1 MFELPQPF
9 FLKALAAGVGLA
21 IIAAPL
27 GCVIV
32 WRRMAYVGE
41 TLAQSSLLGVAL
53 GLALGI
59 NLTLAV
65 VAAAIVTASILI
77 AFGRQKLLAM
87 DSVLGLMHH
96 AALAL
101 GVVAI
106 AMLKGPSIDLMSY
119 LFGDVFAV
127 TNTDLAWV
135 YGGGTVVLGIT
146 LWLWRPLV
154 RLSLHEDLATAEG
167 IEPQIPR
174 AMFDILLAV
183 TIAVAMKIVGILL
196 VMAFLVVPA
205 VGARPLA
212 ATPERMAVL
221 AALIGIVSVF
231 AGLFLSLY
239 ADSPG
244 GPSIVLAMCAFAA
257 LTLLVMGRRAV

>member
-1 MFELPQPF
+1 VFELPQPF

-21 IIAAPL
+21 VVAAPL
-27 GCVIV
+27 GCIIV

-41 TLAQSSLLGVAL
+41 TLAQASLLGVAL
-53 GLALGI
+53 GLALNI

-65 VAAAIVTASILI
+65 VIAAVATALILI
-77 AFGRQKLLAM
+77 GFGRQKLLAL

-101 GVVAI
+101 GVIAI
-106 AMLKGPSIDLMSY
+106 ALLKGPSIDLMSY

-127 TNTDLAWV
+127 TRTDLAWV
-135 YGGGTVVLGIT
+135 YGGGAVVLALT

-167 IEPQIPR
+167 VNPQR
-174 AMFDILLAV
+174 TKALFDLLLAV

-196 VMAFLVVPA
+196 VMAFLIVPA
-205 VGARPLA
+205 VAARPLA
-212 ATPERMAVL
+212 STPERMAII
-221 AALIGIVSVF
+221 AALIGVVSVF
-231 AGLFLSLY
+231 AGLGLSLY
-239 ADSPG
+239 TDAPG
-244 GPSIVLAMCAFAA
+244 GPSVVLAMCAAA
-257 LTLLVMGRRAV
+257 VISLLATARVSG

>member
-1 MFELPQPF
+1 MFELPEPF

-21 IIAAPL
+21 IVAAPL
-27 GCVIV
+27 GCIII

-41 TLAQSSLLGVAL
+41 TMAQSSLLGVAL

-59 NLTLAV
+59 DLTLAV
-65 VAAAIVTASILI
+65 VVAAVATAGILI
-77 AFGRQKLLAM
+77 AFGRQKLLAL

-106 AMLKGPSIDLMSY
+106 AVLKGPSIDLMSY

-127 TNTDLAWV
+127 TTTDLIWV
-135 YGGGTVVLGIT
+135 YLGGAVVLALT
-146 LWLWRPLV
+146 LQLWRPLV

-167 IEPQIPR
+167 INPSIPR
-174 AMFDILLAV
+174 AVFDVLLAI

-196 VMAFLVVPA
+196 VMAFLIVPA
-205 VGARPLA
+205 VAARPLA
-212 ATPERMAVL
+212 TTPERMAVI
-221 AALIGIVSVF
+221 AAVIGVASVF
-231 AGLFLSLY
+231 IGLGLSLY
-239 ADSPG
+239 TDAPG
-244 GPSIVLAMCAFAA
+244 GPSIVLAMCAFAM
-257 LTLLVMGRRAV
+257 LSLLAMGGRAG

>member
-1 MFELPQPF
+1 MFELPEPF
-9 FLKALAAGVGLA
+9 VLRALAAGIGLA
-21 IIAAPL
+21 IVAAPL
-27 GCVIV
+27 GCIVV

-41 TLAQSSLLGVAL
+41 TLAQASLLGVAL
-53 GLALGI
+53 GLALSI
-59 NLTLAV
+59 DLTLSV
-65 VAAAIVTASILI
+65 IVAAVAASLLLT
-77 AFGRQKLLAM
+77 AFGRQKLLAL

-127 TNTDLAWV
+127 TTSDLWWV
-135 YGGGTVVLGIT
+135 YGGGAVVLALT
-146 LWLWRPLV
+146 LWLWKPLV

-167 IEPQIPR
+167 IDPR
-174 AMFDILLAV
+174 LSRGMFDVLLAV

-205 VGARPLA
+205 VAARPLSS
-212 ATPERMAVL
+212 TPERMAIIAAIV
-221 AALIGIVSVF
+221 AALSVV
-231 AGLFLSLY
+231 AGLALSLY
-239 ADSPG
+239 ADAPG
-244 GPSIVLAMCAFAA
+244 GPAIVLAMCTAA
-257 LTLLVMGRRAV
+257 AISLLAMGRQAS

>member
-1 MFELPQPF
+1 MFELPEPF
-9 FLKALAAGVGLA
+9 FLRALAAGVGLA
-21 IIAAPL
+21 IVAAPL
-27 GCVIV
+27 GCIIV

-59 NLTLAV
+59 DLTLAV
-65 VAAAIVTASILI
+65 VMAAVTAAVVLI
-77 AFGRQKLLAM
+77 AFGRQKLLAL

-106 AMLKGPSIDLMSY
+106 AVLKGPSIDLMSY

-127 TNTDLAWV
+127 TTIDLLWV
-135 YGGGTVVLGIT
+135 YVGGAVVLALT
-146 LWLWRPLV
+146 LQLWKPLV

-167 IEPQIPR
+167 INPAIPR
-174 AMFDILLAV
+174 ALFDVLLAI

-196 VMAFLVVPA
+196 VMAFLIVPA
-205 VGARPLA
+205 VAARPLA
-212 ATPERMAVL
+212 STPERMAIL
-221 AALIGIVSVF
+221 AAVIAVVSVF
-231 AGLFLSLY
+231 AGLALSLY
-239 ADSPG
+239 TDAPG
-244 GPSIVLAMCAFAA
+244 GPSIVLAMCASAVIS
-257 LTLLVMGRRAV
+257 LLAVGGRTG